1 MHKVR
6 QAIRKHRK
14 LLSAC
19 AMVLAIAL
27 MFWAV
32 NSPAIVG
39 VSAAKRVLPIYSVQ
53 RDDRVVSLT
62 FDAAWGNED
71 TQTLIDILGK
81 YNVHATFFVVGENVE
96 RYPDVVGRVIA
107 DGHELGN
114 HTFSHANL
122 SKLSY
127 RKECEEIMSAENAV
141 FEENEYRTRLLRPPG
156 GLYNDSIF
164 RIADRLDYTVIL
176 WTIDTRDWAHN
187 KVENITKEVLG
198 KAKSGDIILFHDYIA
213 KKSPTPES
221 LEKIIPELKRRGF
234 SFVTVSELLG
244 IS

>member
-1 MHKVR
+1 MKMT
-6 QAIRKHRK
+6 K
-14 LLSAC
+14 LRLFVISALVLAC
-19 AMVLAIAL
+19 AVSLAAVLASL
-27 MFWAV
+27 
-32 NSPAIVG
+32 PG
-39 VSAAKRVLPIYSVQ
+39 TAAAEEDSGCVHYSNP
-53 RDDRVVSLT
+53 DADMKLALT
-62 FDAAWGNED
+62 FDDGPHPEYTD
-71 TQTLIDILGK
+71 KILAILKK
-81 YNVHATFFVVGENVE
+81 YGVRATFFVIGENVE

-114 HTFSHANL
+114 HTFSYANL

>member
-1 MHKVR
+1 MR
-6 QAIRKHRK
+6 GD
-14 LLSAC
+14 
-19 AMVLAIAL
+19 
-27 MFWAV
+27 
-32 NSPAIVG
+32 NVG
-39 VSAAKRVLPIYSVQ
+39 GKCGLRGKRVP
-53 RDDRVVSLT
+53 
-62 FDAAWGNED
+62 
-71 TQTLIDILGK
+71 
-81 YNVHATFFVVGENVE
+81 HA
-96 RYPDVVGRVIA
+96 P
-107 DGHELGN
+107 
-114 HTFSHANL
+114 S
-122 SKLSY
+122 
-127 RKECEEIMSAENAV
+127 
-141 FEENEYRTRLLRPPG
+141 RPPG